1 MSFSLAY
8 TCKINSKERG
18 VYACMRVQ
26 LRKSPSSPIFPFIF
40 FILLSLIVTPPR
52 SRYDPRIDNS
62 TSLSTPLTLTTIFF
76 SKFHTFSRDF
86 FHRCFSMVGLPSCHL
101 DFSGEELDLGIRSLF
116 FDEDFRQ
123 LDSFYSST
131 RGHSTNS
138 STSGLSRIL
147 WTYS

>member
-1 MSFSLAY
+1 M
-8 TCKINSKERG
+8 
-18 VYACMRVQ
+18 YACATAEVT
-26 LRKSPSSPIFPFIF
+26 LVAY
-40 FILLSLIVTPPR
+40 LSFHLFHLAFSHRHPTSLEI
-52 SRYDPRIDNS
+52 RIDNS

>member
-1 MSFSLAY
+1 M
-8 TCKINSKERG
+8 
-18 VYACMRVQ
+18 YACATAEVT
-26 LRKSPSSPIFPFIF
+26 LVAY
-40 FILLSLIVTPPR
+40 LSFHLFHLFHLAFSHRHPTSLEI
-52 SRYDPRIDNS
+52 RIDNS